1 MVNTVVENFDTRPG
15 VAKMIEIDTTDR
27 LGVYNKSQFPY
38 TRRHRQIKV
47 SKLCMPTN
55 FADAGGGT

>member
-1 MVNTVVENFDTRPG
+1 
-15 VAKMIEIDTTDR
+15 MIEINTTDR

-38 TRRHRQIKV
+38 TRRHRQSKV